1 MLADF
6 ESGPT
11 EPHWGDRW
19 GDPET
24 CEAYLEVRHRYLQPY
39 LRPEQVIVEIGSG
52 GGRWTQYLLPFAT
65 RLKVVEL
72 NPESFD
78 HLRRRFSDQI
88 EKLEFVVTTGSEMA
102 GVPTGSID
110 LVFTFDVFVHLEP
123 EVIGGYLTEIERVLR
138 PGGIAIVHYS
148 DKRKPIAAENPGFS
162 EMDRE
167 RIEALLAAT
176 ALTILAHDEEVMFH
190 SNLVVLEK

>member
-39 LRPEQVIVEIGSG
+39 LQPEQVIVEIGSG

-88 EKLEFVVTTGSEMA
+88 EKLEFVVTTGSEMG

-123 EVIGGYLTEIERVLR
+123 EVIGGYLTEIAGA
-138 PGGIAIVHYS
+138 PGGRDRNRPLQRQTQANCCREPRIVGDGS
-148 DKRKPIAAENPGFS
+148 GAN
-162 EMDRE
+162 
-167 RIEALLAAT
+167 
-176 ALTILAHDEEVMFH
+176 
-190 SNLVVLEK
+190 